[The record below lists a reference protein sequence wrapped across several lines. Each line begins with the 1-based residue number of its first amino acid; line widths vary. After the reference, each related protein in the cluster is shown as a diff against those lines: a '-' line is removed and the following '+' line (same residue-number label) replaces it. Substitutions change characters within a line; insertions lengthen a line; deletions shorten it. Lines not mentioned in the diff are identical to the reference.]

1 MSETID
7 LSILETLDFDDDGF
21 MSDASAW
28 TPEIGTAIAAALELE
43 LTDAHWNVINFARR
57 RPHPPQDHQDRWRT
71 YKRTLQPVPRR
82 PCKDRSSDRRPAQTH
97 RLHLVSNQGEN
108 NDYP

>member
-43 LTDAHWNVINFARR
+43 LTDAHWNVINFARSEFEANGDA
-57 RPHPPQDHQDRWRT
+57 P
-71 YKRTLQPVPRR
+71 TLRKITKTAGVPTKELYSLF
-82 PCKDRSSDRRPAQTH
+82 PGGPAKIAAQIAGLPKPT
-97 RLHLVSNQGEN
+97 GCI
-108 NDYP
+108 